1 MGRLKQKKF
10 LCHRSRKLSEVPG
23 MNNCMIGYV
32 FLTTVTILYFLVAL
46 ACSLTGYS
54 TIADIF
60 MCTGYTGLGLSG
72 LYLGG
77 WGISRL
83 CKPKSNSAST
93 GNQPEEPSLTP
104 NEQRF
109 MESVEDHTNPTSRR
123 LAE

>member
-1 MGRLKQKKF
+1 MG
-10 LCHRSRKLSEVPG
+10 
-23 MNNCMIGYV
+23 

-60 MCTGYTGLGLSG
+60 MCTGYTGLGLSW

-83 CKPKSNSAST
+83 WKGKSNSAST

-104 NEQRF
+104 SEQGW
-109 MESVEDHTNPTSRR
+109 MEDVESQTAELLPPPENAMSRR
-123 LAE
+123 LAEE

>member
-10 LCHRSRKLSEVPG
+10 LCHRSRKPSEIPG

-72 LYLGG
+72 YTSVVG
-77 WGISRL
+77 
-83 CKPKSNSAST
+83 
-93 GNQPEEPSLTP
+93 
-104 NEQRF
+104 
-109 MESVEDHTNPTSRR
+109 ESVVSGRGNPIQLLPVTNPKNPIQLRNILRLSILGCRRSRAR
-123 LAE
+123 R